1 MDELASDTIWA
12 VAVLHVLLAQFG
24 FVEDWDVALHHD
36 LLLSMG
42 K

>member
-1 MDELASDTIWA
+1 MDELASLPIWA
-12 VAVLHVLLAQFG
+12 VAILHVLLAQLG
-24 FVEDWDVALHHD
+24 LVEDWHVALHHD